1 MGGFDLDMATE
12 PEGRMVRSGDGEKD
26 LELRNVGGL

>member
-1 MGGFDLDMATE
+1 MGGFDLDITTE

-26 LELRNVGGL
+26 LELRNAGGL